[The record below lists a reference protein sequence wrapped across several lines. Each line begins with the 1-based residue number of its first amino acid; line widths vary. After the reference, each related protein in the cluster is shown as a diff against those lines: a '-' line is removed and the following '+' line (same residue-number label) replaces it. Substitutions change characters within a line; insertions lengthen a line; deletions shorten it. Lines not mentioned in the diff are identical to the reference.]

1 MSLSPLPP
9 PSCPLCRLRFE
20 LQHGDADTQ
29 AAVLAGCVEA
39 EPHYGERWTRVSKD
53 LANAHQPTAVLL
65 PKVVTDLETRPAP

>member
-1 MSLSPLPP
+1 
-9 PSCPLCRLRFE
+9 
-20 LQHGDADTQ
+20 
-29 AAVLAGCVEA
+29 VEA